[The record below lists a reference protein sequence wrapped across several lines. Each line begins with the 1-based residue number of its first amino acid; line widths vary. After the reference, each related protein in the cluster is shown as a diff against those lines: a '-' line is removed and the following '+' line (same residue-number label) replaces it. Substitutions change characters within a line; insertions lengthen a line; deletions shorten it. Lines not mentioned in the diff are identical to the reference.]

1 MVLRIREIVFVV
13 LRMSDARGVLAIASE
28 QHKTVRKDLYAT
40 ATGLS

>member
-1 MVLRIREIVFVV
+1 MLLKISEIVFVV

-28 QHKTVRKDLYAT
+28 QHKTVSKDLHAT